1 MSISIK
7 IVTPEAIAFEGKG
20 SLVTGPGF
28 LGEFG
33 VLKDHARF
41 LTLNQAGLITLEQP
55 GKNIQLVVGKGFAEV
70 SDNMVTY
77 LVDACHKKEDIEGD
91 INEFIFKLNS

>member
-20 SLVTGPGF
+20 FFVTGPGF

-33 VLKDHARF
+33 VLKDYVCF
-41 LTLNQAGLITLEQP
+41 LTLN
-55 GKNIQLVVGKGFAEV
+55 
-70 SDNMVTY
+70 
-77 LVDACHKKEDIEGD
+77 
-91 INEFIFKLNS
+91 